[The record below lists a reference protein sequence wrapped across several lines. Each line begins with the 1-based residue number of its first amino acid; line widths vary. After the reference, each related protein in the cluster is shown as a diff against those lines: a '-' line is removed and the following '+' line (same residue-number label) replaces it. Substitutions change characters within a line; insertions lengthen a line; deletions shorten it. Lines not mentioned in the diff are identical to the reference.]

1 METRVHASCTS
12 HTHTHTH
19 AQLGTQT
26 NTHTHTHT
34 HTHTDVVPCVTYT
47 YMYMYINLIPCTCT
61 YTQPNH
67 EVFQQC
73 LQAVLLLFSIN
84 FPIFQYFASFFS
96 ILPDAPYTVLQYV
109 QSLPNFSVF
118 SEFCQYFCS
127 EFSKKILVNPYTWR
141 LCSRKTIN

>member
-1 METRVHASCTS
+1 MYFTY
-12 HTHTHTH
+12 THT
-19 AQLGTQT
+19 QLGTQT
-26 NTHTHTHT
+26 NTHTRSHTLCPMRYIHI
-34 HTHTDVVPCVTYT
+34 HVHVHQPHH
-47 YMYMYINLIPCTCT
+47 MYVYL
-61 YTQPNH
+61 YSADH

-127 EFSKKILVNPYTWR
+127 EFSKNTGKSVYLEAIFQEDN
-141 LCSRKTIN
+141 